1 MQALPVL
8 GRLGFPARMA
18 HTYSVHL
25 IAAHP
30 VARESYAFLMDRQ
43 PDLDVS
49 GQSRSVKEA
58 LKQMQ
63 ILLPDAI
70 LLSMPTNAPSAACS
84 IRTVRNEHPNVP
96 LIVVTATTNTP
107 TKTLLDAGATA
118 CMARDQVPFDLLPLL
133 RHLLGTSSSSPS
145 PYTTR
150 AFARPTDSA
159 TRL

>member
-1 MQALPVL
+1 MQVLSVL
-8 GRLGFPARMA
+8 GRLGFPPRMA

-30 VARESYAFLMDRQ
+30 VARESYAFLLDRQ

-49 GQSRSVKEA
+49 GQAQSVREA

-70 LLSMPTNAPSAACS
+70 LLSMPTNAPSAVRS
-84 IRTVRNEHPNVP
+84 IQKVRRAHPKVP
-96 LIVVTATTNTP
+96 LVVVTAMARTP

-145 PYTTR
+145 PYTSR
-150 AFARPTDSA
+150 AFTRPTDSA